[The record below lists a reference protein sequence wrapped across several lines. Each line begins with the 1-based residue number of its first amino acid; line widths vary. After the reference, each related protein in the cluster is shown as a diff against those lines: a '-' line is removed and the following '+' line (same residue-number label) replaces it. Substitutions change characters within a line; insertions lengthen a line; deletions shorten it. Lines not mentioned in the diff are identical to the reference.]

1 MNRLLFLNSLNY
13 DERKFWKEYYV
24 FNKEFFKSS
33 GLFDSVDLDLLE
45 RMVFYRLYD
54 ESNDLYLGLSHLSL
68 GYGFGRDIDKEDCYL
83 EITASKIFFKIYD
96 KEEKMINPKQD
107 FSYKFWE
114 IKQNLDKFV
123 NIMNKLIYM
132 SKKDVEDLDLKIT
145 FEYKMNSVFKMNKND
160 DNSFYGVYFGDI
172 KNDRW

>member
-1 MNRLLFLNSLNY
+1 MNRLLFLNSLDY

-45 RMVFYRLYD
+45 QMVFYRLYD
-54 ESNDLYLGLSHLSL
+54 ESNDLYLGLSYLSL
-68 GYGFGRDIDKEDCYL
+68 GDGYGRDIDKEDCYL
-83 EITASKIFFKIYD
+83 EITASKIFFKISD
-96 KEEKMINPKQD
+96 KKEKMINPKQD

-145 FEYKMNSVFKMNKND
+145 FEYKMNSIFKINKD
-160 DNSFYGVYFGDI
+160 DTDSFHGTYFGDI
-172 KNDRW
+172 KK